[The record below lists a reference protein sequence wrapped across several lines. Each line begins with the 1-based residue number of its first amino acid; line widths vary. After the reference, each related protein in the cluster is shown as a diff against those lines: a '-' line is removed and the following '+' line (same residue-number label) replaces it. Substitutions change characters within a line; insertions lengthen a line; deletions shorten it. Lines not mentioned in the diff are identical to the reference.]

1 MFDFLKTVGQ
11 GALYLIFS
19 PFILLG
25 VALYS
30 VYAIFLF
37 FFMFIKRIVL
47 FFKGE
52 DMKEESR
59 YDLAAKV
66 HLQNQD
72 IEEEA
77 KQNAINVPAT
87 NLVKEQT
94 TIIQSP
100 IIIQTDEQG
109 RIKSVHNVNPNG
121 QLSSTNNANI
131 LIDQGDTPSIE
142 TRRDD

>member
-11 GALYLIFS
+11 GALYLVLS

-30 VYAIFLF
+30 IYAIFLF

-52 DMKEESR
+52 NMKDEFR
-59 YDLAAKV
+59 YDTVAKI
-66 HLQNQD
+66 HLENQD
-72 IEEEA
+72 KEMEE
-77 KQNAINVPAT
+77 KQNAIDVPAT

-109 RIKSVHNVNPNG
+109 RIKSVHNVGANG
-121 QLSSTNNANI
+121 QLSSAPNQNLVIN
-131 LIDQGDTPSIE
+131 QKDTPLIRNKE
-142 TRRDD
+142 EK